1 MWIMHKPY
9 VFIYG
14 ASGVEAILNNSRN
27 LVKGTDYGQ
36 LHSWIGLGLLTSS
49 GSKWHTRR
57 KILTPAFHFKI
68 LEDFIEI
75 FNQQSQKFV
84 TKLQK
89 YSDGKSFDIFPLIT
103 LNQPWEERFAQDD
116 PHSDYVTAVHEHLN
130 VLHAFASDTIRERR
144 KEYKQLK
151 AKRKDKSEDEIIG
164 KKKRQAFLDLLIEY
178 LEEGE
183 TLTEEDIREE
193 VETFMFEG
201 HDTTAS
207 GITWTVYLLG
217 QHPEI
222 QEKVYDELESIFGKS
237 ERPATSEDIR
247 EMNYLECC
255 IKESLRLLPPVPI
268 FVRNLT
274 EDLIIDGYIV
284 PRGTDVSIFT
294 YNLHRDPKHFPDPL
308 KFQPERFFPE
318 ISAKRNPYAF
328 VPFSAGPRNCIGQ
341 KFALMEEKV
350 ILSTFLRKY
359 KVESLETMEDL
370 KVTGDIIFTSS

>member
-1 MWIMHKPY
+1 M
-9 VFIYG
+9 G
-14 ASGVEAILNNSRN
+14 EA
-27 LVKGTDYGQ
+27 
-36 LHSWIGLGLLTSS
+36 
-49 GSKWHTRR
+49 
-57 KILTPAFHFKI
+57 
-68 LEDFIEI
+68 
-75 FNQQSQKFV
+75 FN
-84 TKLQK
+84 
-89 YSDGKSFDIFPLIT
+89 
-103 LNQPWEERFAQDD
+103 AQDD
-116 PHSDYVTAVHEHLN
+116 PHSDYVQLYMSKA
-130 VLHAFASDTIRERR
+130 RR
-144 KEYKQLK
+144 
-151 AKRKDKSEDEIIG
+151 
-164 KKKRQAFLDLLIEY
+164 KRQAFLDLLIEY

-207 GITWTVYLLG
+207 GTTWTVYLLG

-222 QEKVYDELESIFGKS
+222 QEKVYEELESIFGKS
-237 ERPATSEDIR
+237 ERLSTSEDIR
-247 EMNYLECC
+247 DMNYLECC
-255 IKESLRLLPPVPI
+255 IKESLRLLPPVPL

-274 EDLIIDGYIV
+274 EDLTIDGYIV
-284 PRGTDVSIFT
+284 PRGTDVAIFT

-370 KVTGDIIFTSS
+370 KLTGDIILRPVKEMKVKIFPRN